1 MEIQDNRPAP
11 RTPRPRQ
18 AAQRSRRRRKSRAWK
33 YGYLLFL
40 GVLLIAAV
48 GTLFYV
54 RGALAEYESSQP
66 DTILQKQMESLRAA
80 AAQGRFEEVFPL
92 DSIRTELGA
101 TEEEIAQFQS
111 DFLNGTVT
119 FREDHS
125 SVDAS
130 KKVFDVICDGCK
142 VANFTLKHISQET
155 KLLIFTLDHWQVEG
169 FQATGYEVSFQAPAS
184 AIVKSHGQ
192 TVQGTPSQ
200 DSGQVSYSIR
210 SLSKPE
216 VTIEDVLGNSV
227 PYDRNKLP
235 TFTQYKIVIPS
246 NFTIVGK
253 QPVPITAATLE
264 GVDALKY
271 VKEYC
276 DAVPDLAT
284 YVISTLSE
292 NPEFQILDGYGEPVE
307 FTVENRKV
315 TLTEQVGRDTLSLN
329 VDFDPLEVAKMWSNF
344 MTRDLSG
351 GTNGFD
357 TMAAYL
363 INGSYLRG
371 VAKSWATGVDITFTS
386 SHTLENPPFHTQQI
400 SDYVVYS
407 ENCFSCQIKLGK
419 TMHLT
424 RTGDKV
430 EDEIYG
436 TFYFVKYDDTD
447 NGISDPHWTLVDYR
461 EIQEGGTQ

>member
-1 MEIQDNRPAP
+1 MDTQDNRPAP
-11 RTPRPRQ
+11 QSPRPRQ
-18 AAQRSRRRRKSRAWK
+18 AAPRGRKRRKSRAWQ

-40 GVLLIAAV
+40 GILIIAAA

-54 RGALAEYESSQP
+54 RGVLAEYESSQP
-66 DTILQKQMESLRAA
+66 DTILQKQMEALRAA
-80 AAQGRFEEVFPL
+80 AAQDKFEEVFPL
-92 DSIRTELGA
+92 DGIRTELGA
-101 TEEEIAQFQS
+101 TDADVEKFKS
-111 DFLNGTVT
+111 DFLGGTVT

-130 KKVFDVICDGCK
+130 QKVFDVICDGCK
-142 VANFTLKHISQET
+142 VATFTLKHVSQET
-155 KLLIFTLDHWQVEG
+155 KLLILTLDHWQVEG
-169 FQATGYEVSFQAPAS
+169 FCATGYEVSFQAPAS
-184 AIVKSHGQ
+184 AIVKSNGQ
-192 TVQGTPSQ
+192 TVQGTPVENTA
-200 DSGQVSYSIR
+200 QVSYSIR

-216 VTIEDVLGNSV
+216 VTIEDVLGNSI
-227 PYDRNKLP
+227 PYDRENLP

-246 NFTIVGK
+246 NFTVMGK
-253 QPVPITAATLE
+253 QAVPLSTATVE
-264 GVDALKY
+264 SVDALKY

-292 NPEFQILDGYGEPVE
+292 NPEFQILDGYGQPVE
-307 FTVENRKV
+307 FSVENRKV

-371 VAKSWATGVDITFTS
+371 VARSWATGVDITFTS
-386 SHTLENPPFHTQQI
+386 SHTLENPPFHTEEI
-400 SDYVVYS
+400 GDYVVYS
-407 ENCFSCQIKLGK
+407 DNCFSCRIKLGK

-424 RTGDKV
+424 RTGDEV

-447 NGISDPHWTLVDYR
+447 NGVSDPHWALADYR
-461 EIQEGGTQ
+461 EIQEGGAQ